1 MTQQAKKPSSQP
13 AQPAVKLASTVANK
27 ATKNTISAVES
38 TRNSA
43 ESVVKISSSAVKDLL
58 ANGASEAQK
67 VQEKAFEMGREGA
80 EQISKSADAVTKS
93 LYEAISISRDNVEA
107 MLECGNLTASLAKDV
122 GNEIIGYANRAFS
135 DNMEISKDVFAC
147 RTIND
152 MVDLQSRIVKNSL
165 DSFFNQSSKL
175 TNMLFE
181 YSVEAIEPINERVAQ
196 TTEQMSKALSDA
208 A

>member
-1 MTQQAKKPSSQP
+1 MTQHAKKSSG
-13 AQPAVKLASTVANK
+13 QPAVKLASSVANK
-27 ATKNTISAVES
+27 AAKNTLSAVEN

-58 ANGASEAQK
+58 ANGAFEAQK

-80 EQISKSADAVTKS
+80 EQISKSADALSKT
-93 LYEAISISRDNVEA
+93 LYEAISISRDNVET
-107 MLECGNLTASLAKDV
+107 MVECGNLTASLAKDM
-122 GNEIIGYANRAFS
+122 GSEIIEYANKTFS
-135 DNMEISKDVFAC
+135 DNVEISKSVFAC

-152 MVDLQSRIVKNSL
+152 MVELQSRIVKSSL

-175 TNMLFE
+175 SGMLFE
-181 YSVEAIEPINERVAQ
+181 YSSEALEPINERMAQ
-196 TTEQMSKALSDA
+196 AGEQLSKALSEA

>member
-1 MTQQAKKPSSQP
+1 MTQQAKKASS
-13 AQPAVKLASTVANK
+13 QPAVKLASSVANK
-27 ATKNTISAVES
+27 AAKNTISAVES
-38 TRNSA
+38 TRSSA

-80 EQISKSADAVTKS
+80 QQISKSADAMTKS

-107 MLECGNLTASLAKDV
+107 LVECGNLTASLAKDV
-122 GNEIIGYANRAFS
+122 SSEMIEYANKAFS
-135 DNMEISKDVFAC
+135 DNVEISKNIFAC

-152 MVDLQSRIVKNSL
+152 MVDLQNKIVRSSL

-175 TNMLFE
+175 SGMIFE
-181 YSVEAIEPINERVAQ
+181 YSSEALEPINERVSQA
-196 TTEQMSKALSDA
+196 TEQFSKTLSSVA
-208 A
+208 

>member
-1 MTQQAKKPSSQP
+1 MTQQAKKSSS
-13 AQPAVKLASTVANK
+13 QPAVKLASTVANK
-27 ATKNTISAVES
+27 AAKNTISAVES

-80 EQISKSADAVTKS
+80 EQISKSADAMTKS
-93 LYEAISISRDNVEA
+93 LYEAISISRDNVET
-107 MLECGNLTASLAKDV
+107 LVECGSLTASLAKDV
-122 GNEIIGYANRAFS
+122 SSEMIEYANKTFS
-135 DNMEISKDVFAC
+135 DNVEISKSVFAC

-152 MVDLQSRIVKNSL
+152 MVDLQNKIVKSSL

-175 TNMLFE
+175 TGMFFE
-181 YSVEAIEPINERVAQ
+181 YSTEALEPINERVSQA
-196 TTEQMSKALSDA
+196 TEQLSKTLSKVA
-208 A
+208 